1 MNTAITQTL
10 AGHKLRVT
18 AVQKAFKLFTSNP
31 PASVSWGGGGGV
43 VGGLGGGGGMRE
55 RKEGLYAE
63 LSSKTFVP
71 FPAS

>member
-18 AVQKAFKLFTSNP
+18 AAQKAFKLFTSNP
-31 PASVSWGGGGGV
+31 PASVSWGGGGV
-43 VGGLGGGGGMRE
+43 VGGWGGEGRE